1 VITMESKNKRQPGR
15 PRAFDRDKA
24 LQIAL
29 ELFWQ
34 RGYEGTSILDLTR
47 AMGIT
52 APSLYA
58 AFGSKERLYMESA
71 GLYLSEHGDFMVRA
85 LQEESTAR
93 KSIARM
99 LLDAAASYTNPKFP
113 RGCLISNGVLQCAE
127 ENAAVAKQF
136 TAFRKAAR
144 DAIKA
149 RLDKGVREGDLPKKS
164 DTGALST
171 FYAAIIQ
178 GMSTQA
184 RDGASKQTL
193 ERIATMAMEAWP
205 VSYPTIN

>member
-1 VITMESKNKRQPGR
+1 MKSIAKRQPGR
-15 PRAFDRDKA
+15 PRTFDRDKA

-29 ELFWQ
+29 RLFWQ

-71 GLYLSEHGDFMVRA
+71 GLYLSTQGHFMVRA
-85 LQEESTAR
+85 LEDEPTAR

-99 LLDAAASYTNPKFP
+99 LLDAAKSYTRPDLP
-113 RGCLISNGVLQCAE
+113 RGCLISNGVIQCAE
-127 ENAAVAKQF
+127 ENVEVAQQF

-149 RLDKGVREGDLPKKS
+149 RLDRGVKEGDLPRKT
-164 DTGALST
+164 DTGSLST
-171 FYAAIIQ
+171 FYAAVIQ

-184 RDGASKQTL
+184 RDGASKQAL
-193 ERIATMAMEAWP
+193 ERIATMAMATWP
-205 VSYPTIN
+205 KQ

>member
-1 VITMESKNKRQPGR
+1 MKPKNKRQPGR

-24 LQIAL
+24 LQVAL
-29 ELFWQ
+29 QLFWQ
-34 RGYEGTSILDLTR
+34 HGYEGTSISDLTR

-71 GLYLSEHGDFMVRA
+71 GLYQTTHGDFMVRA
-85 LQEESTAR
+85 LQEEPTAR

-99 LLDAAASYTNPKFP
+99 LLGAAGSYTRPDFP
-113 RGCLISNGVLQCAE
+113 RGCLISNGAVQCSE
-127 ENAAVAKQF
+127 ENDAVAQQF

-149 RLDKGVREGDLPKKS
+149 RLDRGIREGDLPKKT
-164 DTGALST
+164 DTGALAT
-171 FYAAIIQ
+171 FYAAVIQ
-178 GMSTQA
+178 GMSIQA
-184 RDGASKQTL
+184 RDGASKQAL
-193 ERIATMAMEAWP
+193 ERIATMAMETWP
-205 VSYPTIN
+205 LSNPHK